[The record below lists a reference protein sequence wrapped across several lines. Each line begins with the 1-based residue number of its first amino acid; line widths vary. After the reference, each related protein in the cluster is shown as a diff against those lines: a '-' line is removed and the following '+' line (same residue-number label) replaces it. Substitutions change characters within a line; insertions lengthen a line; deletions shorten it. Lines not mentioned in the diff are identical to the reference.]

1 MTMVSI
7 SASHWPNS
15 LPSPLVSQARLPLIL
30 VSRWRLSRVWPAR
43 LLPAFLLFLSLPSF
57 HLILPLH
64 SPLTRGTTNR
74 NGVSSSTV
82 TATSLPDAN
91 PSNLNTPKRRSAWPP
106 AYVSTEQQL
115 HVFNYNRGSAS
126 GRGPTGGGRHWRLQK
141 NDRDRITFTTDNGLR
156 VHSFRVVDSRQSLD
170 ANQSN

>member
-1 MTMVSI
+1 VETLE
-7 SASHWPNS
+7 S
-15 LPSPLVSQARLPLIL
+15 LARETSPC
-30 VSRWRLSRVWPAR
+30 
-43 LLPAFLLFLSLPSF
+43 LPSF
-57 HLILPLH
+57 PLPPFLSPH
-64 SPLTRGTTNR
+64 SPSSLTFNQRDYEQKIM
-74 NGVSSSTV
+74 VSQVQLSQQHHSQTPILQ
-82 TATSLPDAN
+82 TF
-91 PSNLNTPKRRSAWPP
+91 NTPKRRSAWAP

-115 HVFNYNRGSAS
+115 HVVNYNRGSAS